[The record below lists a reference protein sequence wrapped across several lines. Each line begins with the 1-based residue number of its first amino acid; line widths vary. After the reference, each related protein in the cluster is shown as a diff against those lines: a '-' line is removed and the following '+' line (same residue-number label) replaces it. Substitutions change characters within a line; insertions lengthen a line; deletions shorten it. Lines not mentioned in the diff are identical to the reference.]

1 MCKRWLVWAAVAAGL
16 AACGGCSEQKGP
28 SGATEPRAESALR
41 RMGRTLGGAR
51 SFSFR
56 STAVM
61 DEQIGTEQTAQLAR
75 DARIVVRRPDR
86 IFAEGK
92 AGDDVLDLWYQGG
105 SLTVLDKATN
115 TTATVSTP
123 GRIDPMLDE
132 VAKKYGLTIPL
143 ADFIFSDPYKT
154 LTADVQTARYVQQ
167 CDVDGVK
174 CDHLLFT
181 QEMIDWQI
189 WIETGNAAV
198 PRKFAIDYKSLPGRP
213 SFTAT
218 FSDWNLSAPSDEA
231 QFTPQIPSGAKKIE
245 LVQLLQ
251 GVEQGATK

>member
-1 MCKRWLVWAAVAAGL
+1 M
-16 AACGGCSEQKGP
+16 S
-28 SGATEPRAESALR
+28 S
-41 RMGRTLGGAR
+41 TLGNAR

-56 STAVM
+56 SVAVM
-61 DEQIGTEQTAQLAR
+61 DEQIGPEQTAQLAR

-105 SLTVLDKATN
+105 SLTVLDKAAN
-115 TTATVSTP
+115 TTATVPTP
-123 GRIDPMLDE
+123 GRIDSMLDE

-143 ADFIFSDPYKT
+143 ADFLFSDPYKT

-167 CDVDGVK
+167 CDVEGVK

-189 WIETGNAAV
+189 WIDTAPAAV

-213 SFTAT
+213 QFTAML
-218 FSDWNLSAPSDEA
+218 SDWNLEAPADDG
-231 QFTPQIPSGAKKIE
+231 QFKPEIPSGAKKIE

-251 GVEQGATK
+251 GAEQGATK